1 MSILQINFQAL
12 IMMIV
17 SGYTEPIKEVLGGRM
32 NLINEAFVLAL
43 TYHLYQ
49 FTDFMTDLTARDW
62 VGQSMVYITF
72 FNVGLNI
79 VVVGVVSLF
88 DLLRKG
94 KLKWL
99 ALKQRNGIA
108 KRLL

>member
-1 MSILQINFQAL
+1 
-12 IMMIV
+12 
-17 SGYTEPIKEVLGGRM
+17 M

-49 FTDFMTDLTARDW
+49 FTDFMTDLAARDW

-79 VVVGVVSLF
+79 AVVAVVSLF

-99 ALKQRNGIA
+99 ALKQQKAIA
-108 KRLL
+108 KRL

>member
-1 MSILQINFQAL
+1 
-12 IMMIV
+12 
-17 SGYTEPIKEVLGGRM
+17 M

-79 VVVGVVSLF
+79 AVVAVVSLF
-88 DLLRKG
+88 DLLRKA

-99 ALKQRNGIA
+99 ALKEQKAIA
-108 KRLL
+108 KRL